1 LSVGAIRAR
10 VWYGGVTKVHRAGL
24 GALAAFAALAVPLA
38 PSAGELEA
46 PAAAEASFGLVR
58 AAVPP
63 GAGATTAALYL
74 DDRRVGAKTASGSRV
89 SFRVTAPPGRYDLRV
104 RFERAGRLVRRDES
118 RGVWLLRRSAGVAR
132 RERARDR
139 GLAAAFGALA
149 SGYPGYAA
157 LWAHDL
163 ASGRTAG
170 WNSDAPFPAA
180 STVKLGVLVA
190 ALRRF
195 GPRPERSV
203 AWPLIRDLAVWS
215 SNDASNKLLVLLGG
229 SEAAGARIAQ
239 STMHRMGATSSTFTG
254 NYRLGTAR
262 GTRPLGD
269 APRPLPILTFRRT
282 TAHDLGR
289 MLYELHAAAAGNGLA
304 LRRTGLSR
312 HEARVGLALL
322 LSSVSSGQNLGLVR
336 PSLGPRFPL
345 AQKQGWT
352 TKLRHTAAIAY
363 GLAGP
368 KIIVVLT
375 YAPNLDPSASVVL
388 GRRAVSLV
396 NRRWKL

>member
-1 LSVGAIRAR
+1 VGA
-10 VWYGGVTKVHRAGL
+10 
-24 GALAAFAALAVPLA
+24 GAAVAAVLAAPLA
-38 PSAGELEA
+38 TSAGELEL
-46 PAAAEASFGLVR
+46 PAAAEVTFGVVR
-58 AAVPP
+58 AVTPP
-63 GAGATTAALYL
+63 QATHAALYL
-74 DDRRVGAKTASGSRV
+74 GDRRLRTKRV
-89 SFRVTAPPGRYDLRV
+89 SGARVAFRLAAPPGLYDLRV
-104 RFERAGRLVRRDES
+104 RFERDGRLVRRDES
-118 RGVWLLRRSAGVAR
+118 RDTWLLASSAAAAR
-132 RERARDR
+132 RERARDPQ
-139 GLAAAFGALA
+139 LSAAFASLGAR
-149 SGYPGYAA
+149 YPGYAA

-163 ASGRTAG
+163 RTGRTAG

-190 ALRRF
+190 ALRRY
-195 GPRPERSV
+195 GPRPERST
-203 AWPLIRDLAVWS
+203 AWPLIRDLALWS

-239 STMHRMGATSSTFTG
+239 STMQRMGATSSTFTG
-254 NYRLGTAR
+254 NYRLGTSR

-289 MLYELHAAAAGNGLA
+289 MLYELHAAATGNGLA

-322 LSSVSSGQNLGLVR
+322 LSSASGGQNLGLVR
-336 PSLGPRFPL
+336 PSVGPRFPL

-363 GLAGP
+363 GAAGP
-368 KIIVVLT
+368 RIVVVLT
-375 YAPNLDPSASVVL
+375 FAEKLDPAASALL
-388 GRRAVSLV
+388 GRRVVSLV
-396 NRRWKL
+396 ERRWKL